1 MISFFQWKTMKT
13 LCMAVG
19 FFLLIMGIAHAIMGK
34 ISMEALVLN
43 ADLILLGRVNSI
55 ESFEEKVE
63 SKPGQKAEVEF
74 MIWSVAEVVA
84 DKVLK
89 GQVAFQPILVE
100 FHVGED
106 SPNYK
111 SDEEVVVFLKK
122 IESKFSYRTFGMF
135 QGKYTIID
143 GKVDREGIPV
153 DEFLNKI
160 SDILARQVQ

>member
-1 MISFFQWKTMKT
+1 MITIIHRKTMRT
-13 LCMAVG
+13 LCMAVV
-19 FFLLIMGIAHAIMGK
+19 FFLPITGIAHAIMGK
-34 ISMEALVLN
+34 ISLEALALN

-55 ESFEEKVE
+55 ERFEKKVE

-74 MIWSVAEVVA
+74 FIWSVAELVA

-89 GQVAFQPILVE
+89 GQVATQPILVE

-111 SDEEVVVFLKK
+111 HNEEIVVFLKK
-122 IESKFSYRTFGMF
+122 IERKLSYTTFGMF

-143 GKVDREGIPV
+143 GRVDREGISV
-153 DEFLNKI
+153 GKFLNKI
-160 SDILARQVQ
+160 SNILAHKLQ